1 MLVSAIFVPK
11 KKEKIMENNKIV
23 EYIKSFF
30 EVSGVIIGSIA
41 AFLAVFL
48 IFSVPIVLG
57 IRIVI
62 WICNLL
68 F

>member
-1 MLVSAIFVPK
+1 MD
-11 KKEKIMENNKIV
+11 NKII

-30 EVSGVIIGSIA
+30 ELFGVIIGSIS
-41 AFLAVFL
+41 AFLAMFL